1 MQGINMT
8 PTIDE
13 LMLTLMPQAF
23 VPAQAQDVSATVQ
36 FDFSLDG
43 GGQYVVTIAG
53 GKCETHAGTVDQPDA
68 AILTSQATY
77 LAVAEGRTNAMTA
90 FMMGQLRVSGNL
102 PLLMRFQQM
111 FNFSS
116 SGP

>member
-1 MQGINMT
+1 MT

-23 VPAQAQDVSATVQ
+23 LPEQAQDVSATVQ

-53 GKCETHAGTVDQPDA
+53 GKCETRAGKVDQPDA
-68 AILTSQATY
+68 TILTSQATY
-77 LAVAEGRTNAMTA
+77 LAVAEGRMNAMAA
-90 FMMGQLRVSGNL
+90 FMTGQLRASGNL

-111 FNFSS
+111 FNFSRTN
-116 SGP
+116 P

>member
-1 MQGINMT
+1 MA

-13 LMLTLMPQAF
+13 LILTTMPQAF
-23 VPAQAQDVSATVQ
+23 VSAQAQDVRATVQ

-43 GGQYVVTIAG
+43 GGQYVVAIAD
-53 GKCETHAGTVDQPDA
+53 GKCETRAGRVDQPDA
-68 AILTSQATY
+68 TILTSQATY

-90 FMMGQLRVSGNL
+90 FMTGQLRVTGNL

-116 SGP
+116 SYP